1 MTLAPNRVRL
11 EPGKRQELTI
21 EFHPPRAPE
30 SSAAEYP
37 LSLRVIGNAE
47 QNQNESLAMS
57 LTVSS
62 FHTLA
67 NELRPNPVPAGRPA
81 RLLLDNQGNGPEQV
95 SVTWRSEPDDLRFQP
110 AQVSIDLTPGEQ
122 KGIEFCALVNRRR
135 WFGGEQRHPFTSTI
149 IYTQASKTQN
159 GDVISR
165 ALMPLWAPALAVV
178 LMALLFLLAR
188 FLLLQPPTI
197 KLWAD
202 PPDPAAGQPVTIHW
216 EGNRVRRLALEG
228 LPDEAT
234 PIELTPANSGVYTIE
249 QGLDET
255 ATIRL
260 SAANFMGDPTVG
272 EVKIFVG
279 AGMPV
284 VTAWNVSPMGI
295 MSGESVTVTW
305 QVTQAEDVKV
315 FWRVDDELE
324 AEAQPLA
331 SGNDGTEV
339 VMPTGSERT
348 LFTLYAANGDESA
361 DEPPFTVRYLKPAV
375 AEFSVSATEIMQGE
389 DVTVTWAVNNSNE
402 VAVSWRSEDSQYADP
417 HSLGRVS
424 PAGSATIQLDN
435 VGACIIKLQATNGDQ
450 AVEPTVDVL
459 VQPRAPEI
467 LAFDVEPKEYVR
479 WSEDSVRLRWETA
492 DTETIEIE
500 VETTGSVEEELLA
513 SRWAIGEED
522 DNAPETDSIYRLVA
536 TGPGGVAI
544 KEVSVTVR
552 KPACTFWGRHP
563 PERRAW
569 RRLRSARNAS
579 CRNERGA
586 TGIAG

>member
-1 MTLAPNRVRL
+1 
-11 EPGKRQELTI
+11 
-21 EFHPPRAPE
+21 
-30 SSAAEYP
+30 
-37 LSLRVIGNAE
+37 
-47 QNQNESLAMS
+47 MS

-67 NELRPNPVPAGRPA
+67 SELRPNPVPAGRPA
-81 RLLLDNQGNGPEQV
+81 QLLLDNQGNGPEQV
-95 SVTWRSEPDDLRFQP
+95 SVTWRSEPGDLRFQP

-149 IYTQASKTQN
+149 VYAQASKTQS

-165 ALMPLWAPALAVV
+165 ALMPLWAPALAVAV
-178 LMALLFLLAR
+178 MAFLFLLAR

-197 KLWAD
+197 ELWVD
-202 PPDPAAGQPVTIHW
+202 PAVPAAGQPVTIHW
-216 EGNRVRRLALEG
+216 AGNRVRRLALEG
-228 LPDEAT
+228 LPDEAM

-255 ATIRL
+255 ATIKL

-272 EVKIFVG
+272 EVKIALG

-284 VTAWNVSPMGI
+284 VTVWNVSPTEI
-295 MSGESVTVTW
+295 MAGESVTVTW

-315 FWRVDDELE
+315 FWRVDDESA

-331 SGNDGTEV
+331 GGNDGTEV
-339 VMPTGSERT
+339 VTPTGSERT
-348 LFTLYAANGDESA
+348 LFTLYAANGNESV

-375 AEFSVSATEIMQGE
+375 AEFPVSATEIMQGE

-402 VAVSWRSEDSQYADP
+402 VAVSWRSRIAST
-417 HSLGRVS
+417 LTRTLW
-424 PAGSATIQLDN
+424 AGSARQGRRRSNSTMS
-435 VGACIIKLQATNGDQ
+435 APASASCRRPTATRRWSRQ
-450 AVEPTVDVL
+450 STCWFSPVR
-459 VQPRAPEI
+459 PRI
-467 LAFDVEPKEYVR
+467 LAFDVEPRQYVR
-479 WSEDSVRLRWETA
+479 WTEDSVRLSWETA

-500 VETTGSVEEELLA
+500 VETTGGAVEELLA
-513 SRWAIGEED
+513 SHSAIGEEND
-522 DNAPETDSIYRLVA
+522 SVPETDSIYRLVA

-552 KPACTFWGRHP
+552 KPACT
-563 PERRAW
+563 
-569 RRLRSARNAS
+569 
-579 CRNERGA
+579 
-586 TGIAG
+586 I